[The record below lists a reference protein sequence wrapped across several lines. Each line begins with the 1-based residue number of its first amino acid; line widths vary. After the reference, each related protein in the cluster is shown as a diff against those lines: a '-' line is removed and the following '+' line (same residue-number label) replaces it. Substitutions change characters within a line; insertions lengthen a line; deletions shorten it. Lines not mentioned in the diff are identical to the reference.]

1 MLHAKRRVSETMA
14 RIQGGG
20 DQELPLLGDL
30 GQLQSFLILASSPEK
45 WGFRQCLPGDDP
57 FLGRGLGAS
66 TRGMHLGLFPVLSAL
81 TPKWQ
86 TSGV

>member
-1 MLHAKRRVSETMA
+1 MA

-20 DQELPLLGDL
+20 DQELHLLGDL
-30 GQLQSFLILASSPEK
+30 GQLQSFLILVSSPEK
-45 WGFRQCLPGDDP
+45 WSFRQCLPGDDP
-57 FLGRGLGAS
+57 FLGCGLDAS
-66 TRGMHLGLFPVLSAL
+66 MRGMHLGLFPVLPAL

>member
-1 MLHAKRRVSETMA
+1 MA
-14 RIQGGG
+14 RIQAGA
-20 DQELPLLGDL
+20 DQELPLLSDL

-57 FLGRGLGAS
+57 FLGRGLDAS
-66 TRGMHLGLFPVLSAL
+66 MRGMHLGLFPVLTVL
-81 TPKWQ
+81 TPKRR

>member
-30 GQLQSFLILASSPEK
+30 GQLQGFLILTSSPEK
-45 WGFRQCLPGDDP
+45 
-57 FLGRGLGAS
+57 
-66 TRGMHLGLFPVLSAL
+66 
-81 TPKWQ
+81 
-86 TSGV
+86 